1 VYEYYKKMRNY
12 IFIGLILILFVSC
25 ASFDNGELGGVES
38 KPWIEPNPYGMIL
51 VRQNTFNLGQAETD
65 SVFGINNP
73 SKNVS
78 IGSFWMDETEITN
91 GQYKQFIKWVC
102 DSIIREKLADP
113 AFGGNEEYKITEDAE
128 GNPITPR
135 LNWKIPIPSEK
146 RATEEELT
154 ALNYFKLHDDV
165 LGGTRTNT
173 DLILYRYEWYDYESA
188 AKRGNNLDAEKRNRN
203 TDADA
208 QQPQQVMITKDT
220 AYVTE
225 NGKVVNTSITR
236 PLSSRFDFLNTYIV
250 AIYPDTTCWVN
261 DFDNSYNDP
270 YLHNYFS
277 HPAYNAYPV
286 VGVSWDQAVAFCH
299 WRTFYLNKSLAT
311 RGQKAMEYRLPT
323 EAEWELAA
331 RGKQENGRFP
341 WKSNKTSTERGC
353 YYANF
358 KPSKGGFSEDGN
370 LITSKVASYPPNEYG
385 LYDMAGNVSEWTS
398 TNWSESGFE
407 DMNEL
412 NPSLH
417 KLKPHSEFYINK
429 RKVVRGGSW
438 KDAVRFIEV
447 NARTYEYQNESRS
460 FIGFRCVRSQIGS
473 SRNRK

>member
-1 VYEYYKKMRNY
+1 MRNY
-12 IFIGLILILFVSC
+12 IFTGLILILLNSC

-38 KPWIEPNPYGMIL
+38 KPWSEPNPYGMIL
-51 VRQNTFNLGQAETD
+51 VQQKAFELGQAETD
-65 SVFGINNP
+65 SVFGLNTP

-78 IGSFWMDETEITN
+78 VGSFWMDESEITN

-113 AFGGNEEYKITEDAE
+113 AYGGNEEYIITEDAE

-135 LNWKIPIPSEK
+135 LNWKIPIPSAK

-154 ALNYFKLHDDV
+154 ALNYFYVPDEV
-165 LGGTRTNT
+165 LGGTRTKT
-173 DLILYRYEWYDYESA
+173 ELILYRYEWYDYETA
-188 AKRGNNLDAEKRNRN
+188 AKRENNLDVAKRTRN

-208 QQPQQVMITKDT
+208 QITQQVMITKDT
-220 AYVTE
+220 AYITE
-225 NGKVVNTSITR
+225 NGTVVNTSITR

-261 DFDNSYNDP
+261 DFSNSYNEP

-277 HPAYNAYPV
+277 HPAYNAHPV
-286 VGVSWDQAVAFCH
+286 VGVSWEQAEAFCH
-299 WRTFYLNKSLAT
+299 WRTFYLNASLSAK
-311 RGQKAMEYRLPT
+311 GQKVMEYRLPT

-331 RGKQENGRFP
+331 RGKQKAGRFP
-341 WKSNKTSTERGC
+341 WRSDKTNTEKGC

-358 KPSKGGFSEDGN
+358 KPSKGGYPDDGN
-370 LITSKVASYPPNEYG
+370 LISSKVSSYPPNEYG
-385 LYDMAGNVSEWTS
+385 LYDMSGNVAEWTS
-398 TNWSESGFE
+398 TNWSESGYE
-407 DMNEL
+407 DVNDL

-417 KLKPHSEFYINK
+417 KKKPYSEFYINK

-438 KDAVRFIEV
+438 KDAAKFMEV

-473 SRNRK
+473 NKTRK